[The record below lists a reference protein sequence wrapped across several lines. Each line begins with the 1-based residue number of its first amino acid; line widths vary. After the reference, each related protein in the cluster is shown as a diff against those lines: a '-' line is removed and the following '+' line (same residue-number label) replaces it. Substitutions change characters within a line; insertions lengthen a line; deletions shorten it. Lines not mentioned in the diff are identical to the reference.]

1 MQKREGDSAL
11 LLKLRACL
19 PEMSRAEARIAQ
31 NILDNP
37 RDIVHLS
44 ITELAER
51 SKVSDATVVRFCRR
65 LGMQG
70 YQELKVTLAQ
80 DLVSPI
86 ESIHEEVRE
95 SDDASAIL
103 GKVFSSTLHALE
115 YTLRI
120 LDRRQ
125 FALAVDAL
133 SAAGQINIYGCG
145 NSASVASD
153 MQHKLL
159 RLGLH
164 ACAYSD
170 SHMQAI
176 ASTLLKAGDVCVAIS
191 HSGSSRDIVDAAFLA
206 KKRGATVICMTSV
219 GRSPLAD
226 MADIRLETASQE
238 TSYHI
243 VALSSRISQY
253 TIIDSLYAALAVER
267 YQREGDAHSN
277 IIEQVLSNKKY

>member
-1 MQKREGDSAL
+1 MQKHEGDSAL

-19 PEMSRAEARIAQ
+19 PEMSCAEARIAQ
-31 NILDNP
+31 IILDSP
-37 RDIVHLS
+37 RDIIHLS
-44 ITELAER
+44 ITELAAR
-51 SKVSDATVVRFCRR
+51 SRVSDATVVRFCRR
-65 LGMQG
+65 MGMQG

-86 ESIHEEVRE
+86 ESIHEEVCE
-95 SDDASAIL
+95 GDDPSEIFS
-103 GKVFSSTLHALE
+103 KVFSSTLHALE
-115 YTLRI
+115 YTMRI

-133 SAAGQINIYGCG
+133 RSAGQINIYGCG
-145 NSASVASD
+145 NSASVAMD

-164 ACAYSD
+164 ASAYSD
-170 SHMQAI
+170 SHMQSI
-176 ASTLLKAGDVCVAIS
+176 ASTLLKKGDVCVAIS
-191 HSGSSRDIVDAAFLA
+191 HSGSSRDIVDAASLA
-206 KKRGATVICMTSV
+206 KKRGALVICMTSI

-226 MADIRLETASQE
+226 MADIRLDTASRE

-253 TIIDSLYAALAVER
+253 TIIDSLYAALAVAL
-267 YQREGDAHSN
+267 YQSEGHARQN
-277 IIEQVLSNKKY
+277 VIEQALSSKKY